1 VTVMAD
7 DYGRDP
13 IAGALVAATPDRL
26 VIARDS
32 AELGALHIHFPRAGY
47 IAVRAKPI

>member
-1 VTVMAD
+1 MAD

-13 IAGALVAATPDRL
+13 IAGTLVAATPDRL

-32 AELGALHIHFPRAGY
+32 AELGALHIHFPAQ
-47 IAVRAKPI
+47 ATWPCAPTL